1 MPVDRRR
8 TKRSGMKS
16 EKQDVKPTPQVREV
30 FAEPMLAKVG
40 EESARPLDEFL
51 GRAQKAYITYLEAQ
65 KDVWK
70 AFNETQQR
78 VEDDYRETE
87 HRANRE
93 RDEAV
98 EQYLISRS
106 ASEQEAER
114 VYTEAMAQVQQT
126 YADAKEEARRSSE
139 ERLRQALATYKQ
151 TIEQARIAREESIE
165 RARKIFS

>member
-1 MPVDRRR
+1 MPVDRRQTR
-8 TKRSGMKS
+8 DSGRKP
-16 EKQDVKPTPQVREV
+16 EKQDVKLKPRVRE
-30 FAEPMLAKVG
+30 AISEPPVVKLQ

-78 VEDDYRETE
+78 VEDDYRAIEQK
-87 HRANRE
+87 ANHV

-98 EQYLISRS
+98 EQYLIARNE
-106 ASEQEAER
+106 AEQEAER
-114 VYTEAMAQVQQT
+114 AYKEALAQVQQT
-126 YADAKEEARRSSE
+126 YAEAKEEARRSSE
-139 ERLRQALATYKQ
+139 DGLRRALAEYNE
-151 TIEQARIAREESIE
+151 TIEQARKAREESIE